1 MYHNCT
7 ILYYAFAIFKH
18 VYYTTVY
25 HYYETMLECC
35 MMYYTSLYLQT
46 LLFVYLISS

>member
-1 MYHNCT
+1 MPL
-7 ILYYAFAIFKH
+7 LYFS
-18 VYYTTVY
+18 VYYTTVC